1 MSNQK
6 NTINRFTIK
15 MQKKLLILFMFI
27 LAAFAGLSVQLFL
40 INRDNGEDYKKQVLS
55 QQEYDSTTI
64 PFKRGTIMDSNGT
77 VLAVSNK
84 VYNVIL
90 DANLLMKD
98 EKNLEPTLSALKK
111 IFSIDTNTVRS
122 YIAEHP
128 NSAYYVM
135 AKRVEYEKK
144 VAFEELQKDPEKGKN
159 IKGVWFED
167 EYRREYPNGSLACD
181 VIGFTTSDNVGTY
194 GLEEYYNDILCGTNG
209 REYGYLNDDS
219 TLERT
224 TIPARDGYNIQT
236 TIDANIQAIVEK
248 YLKEFNEEYKDGV
261 RPGNGAEGLGCIIM
275 EVNTGNV
282 LAMADYP
289 NYDLND
295 TRNKQNLIGMP
306 LLDEKGVKVKP
317 AENVTMEALNAM
329 NDEQMYQHL
338 NALWKNH
345 CIVDSY
351 EPGSVSKPFTVA
363 AAIESG
369 SIRGDETYL
378 CEGKLHVGD
387 HDIKCH
393 QTFGDGR
400 ISVQEGIERSC
411 NVVLMEVAFA
421 LGKERFVDYQHLFG
435 FGLKTNIDLA
445 GEARTDSMV
454 FNKTNIGP
462 TDLATNSFGQSFN
475 VTMIQMITGFCS
487 LINGGYYYEPHIVDK
502 ITTADGATIENIA
515 PRVLKRTISQ
525 STSDTIK
532 EFCNTVVT
540 GEKGTGKT
548 ARPAGYMI
556 GGKTGTA
563 ETLPRGNNEY
573 VVSFMGYAPADDPQI
588 AIYVVVD
595 RPNVQIQDNARHATG
610 IVRKVLTEVLPYLN
624 IFMTEELS
632 DKEREELEELKIQI
646 KMAGGGTEEE
656 PQTDEEGNPIAPE
669 DAEGSEEEGT
679 EGDTTPE
686 ETQPDE
692 TWKDFPED
700 PETGYLKDPATGFLY
715 DPETGAQVYGGSLLG
730 GEEVPQGTGTPAG
743 DGKTTE
749 EGEQPQEDE

>member
-1 MSNQK
+1 
-6 NTINRFTIK
+6 
-15 MQKKLLILFMFI
+15 
-27 LAAFAGLSVQLFL
+27 
-40 INRDNGEDYKKQVLS
+40 
-55 QQEYDSTTI
+55 
-64 PFKRGTIMDSNGT
+64 
-77 VLAVSNK
+77 
-84 VYNVIL
+84 
-90 DANLLMKD
+90 
-98 EKNLEPTLSALKK
+98 
-111 IFSIDTNTVRS
+111 
-122 YIAEHP
+122 
-128 NSAYYVM
+128 M

-487 LINGGYYYEPHIVDK
+487 LINGGYYYEPHVVSR
-502 ITTADGATIENIA
+502 ITTADGATIENVE
-515 PRVLKRTISQ
+515 PRVLKQTVSN

-540 GEKGTGKT
+540 GEHGTGHT
-548 ARPAGYMI
+548 ARPAGYII

-563 ETLPRGNNEY
+563 ETLPRGNREY
-573 VVSFMGYAPADDPQI
+573 VVSFLGYAPADEPQI

-595 RPNVQIQDNARHATG
+595 RPNVPQQDDAKYATR
-610 IVRKVLTEVLPYLN
+610 IVRKILTEVLPYLN

-632 DKEREELEELKIQI
+632 DKEREELEQLQIQI
-646 KMAGGGTEEE
+646 RTPEGVKEQEL
-656 PQTDEEGNPIAPE
+656 DEEGNPIDPE
-669 DAEGSEEEGT
+669 DTEEDTEAGEGQEEPEGEEEDTVDREVWKDFPIDPATGYRVDPATGNFYDPDLGTLIGGGSLMEEPTEGT
-679 EGDTTPE
+679 EGAGEGTEPE
-686 ETQPDE
+686 
-692 TWKDFPED
+692 
-700 PETGYLKDPATGFLY
+700 
-715 DPETGAQVYGGSLLG
+715 GGN
-730 GEEVPQGTGTPAG
+730 EPAG
-743 DGKTTE
+743 TSPDATE
-749 EGEQPQEDE
+749 